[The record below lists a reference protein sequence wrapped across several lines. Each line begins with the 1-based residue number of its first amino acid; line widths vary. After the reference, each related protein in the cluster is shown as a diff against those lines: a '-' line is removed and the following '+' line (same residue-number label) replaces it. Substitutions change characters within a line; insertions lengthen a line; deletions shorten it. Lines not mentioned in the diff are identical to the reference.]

1 MRGIISILSFLFV
14 IGTAGALELDNITIG
29 QAIIRS
35 VIGLTIFYISSRKY
49 MKWKENYIR

>member
-49 MKWKENYIR
+49 MK